1 MSCVL
6 EADECVKAFR
16 ISRWSF
22 VKKIMFNC
30 SVPLCILPFI
40 NLYASIHNSL
50 PDSSAQHD
58 KYRRRFNFQVLNICS
73 SSRVHVVVD
82 GSRLILCICFNEN

>member
-22 VKKIMFNC
+22 VNI
-30 SVPLCILPFI
+30 LCLIVAYRYVLPFI

-50 PDSSAQHD
+50 PDSSTQHD
-58 KYRRRFNFQVLNICS
+58 KYRRRFNFQVLNTCTR
-73 SSRVHVVVD
+73 SRVHVVVD
-82 GSRLILCICFNEN
+82 GSRLNTIYLF